1 MAGSVNK
8 VILLGNIGKNPEIK
22 STQNGSKL
30 ASFSI
35 ATSKRWK
42 DKQTQ
47 EYKDKTEWHK
57 VVVFGEGLVD
67 IVDKYVKKGSKIYIE
82 GELQTRKWQDQTGN
96 DRYTTEVILQGFNS
110 TLTLLDKRDNSTSIS
125 EKSEENIIENNNPK
139 SQNETDSSIDDDIP
153 F

>member
-8 VILLGNIGKNPEIK
+8 VILLGNIGKNPDIK

-96 DRYTTEVILQGFNS
+96 DRYTTEIVLQGFNS
-110 TLTLLDKRDNSTSIS
+110 TLTLLDNKGNSTSVS
-125 EKSEENIIENNNPK
+125 EKSEENIVANNTPE
-139 SQNETDSSIDDDIP
+139 SQNEKDSSIDDDIP

>member
-8 VILLGNIGKNPEIK
+8 VILLGNIGKNPDIK

-96 DRYTTEVILQGFNS
+96 DRYTTEIVLQGFNS
-110 TLTLLDKRDNSTSIS
+110 TLTLLDNKGNSTSVS
-125 EKSEENIIENNNPK
+125 EKSEENIVKNNTPE
-139 SQNETDSSIDDDIP
+139 SQNEKDSSIDDDIP

>member
-110 TLTLLDKRDNSTSIS
+110 TLTMLDKRDNSTSIS